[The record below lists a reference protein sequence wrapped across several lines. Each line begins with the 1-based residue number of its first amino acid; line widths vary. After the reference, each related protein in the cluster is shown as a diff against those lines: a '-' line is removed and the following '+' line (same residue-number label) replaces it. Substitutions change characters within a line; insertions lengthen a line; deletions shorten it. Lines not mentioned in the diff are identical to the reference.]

1 MKPFNQRFEDYKLKS
16 SPSTSLSEN
25 SYMFWFNN
33 FVNQSGEF
41 NSNNFLTGK
50 IYSFEYMDKLE
61 KGKKFI
67 NKRPVVFF
75 TGFIDTEG
83 KKCLSGIDLILMPP
97 MMKLPLFSR
106 IESVYQRQIEE
117 NMVKI
122 ERGDLNSQMQLKT
135 DYATLNQVM
144 SGIPF
149 KNAYRSWDLKKIRDV
164 KEIPYKDWTRIVYL
178 YTRSI
183 EGTPIEEIYKKNS
196 QI

>member
-1 MKPFNQRFEDYKLKS
+1 MKPFNQRFEDYKLES
-16 SPSTSLSEN
+16 PPSTSLSEN

-33 FVNQSGEF
+33 FVNQRGEF
-41 NSNNFLTGK
+41 NPNNFLTGK

>member
-1 MKPFNQRFEDYKLKS
+1 MKPFNQRFEDYKLES
-16 SPSTSLSEN
+16 PPSTSLSEN

-33 FVNQSGEF
+33 FVNQRGEF
-41 NSNNFLTGK
+41 NPNNFLSGK

-75 TGFIDTEG
+75 TGFIDTKG

-97 MMKLPLFSR
+97 MMKLTLFSR

>member
-1 MKPFNQRFEDYKLKS
+1 MKSFNQRFEDYKLES
-16 SPSTSLSEN
+16 SSSTSPSDD

-33 FVNQSGEF
+33 FVNQRSEF
-41 NSNNFLTGK
+41 NPNNFLTGK

-75 TGFIDTEG
+75 TGFINIEE
-83 KKCLSGIDLILMPP
+83 KKYLSGIDLILMPP
-97 MMKLPLFSR
+97 MVKLPLFNR
-106 IESVYQRQIEE
+106 IDSVYQRQIEE

-122 ERGDLNSQMQLKT
+122 ERGDLNSQIQLKT

-144 SGIPF
+144 NGIPF
-149 KNAYRSWDLKKIRDV
+149 KNAYRSWDLKKIREV